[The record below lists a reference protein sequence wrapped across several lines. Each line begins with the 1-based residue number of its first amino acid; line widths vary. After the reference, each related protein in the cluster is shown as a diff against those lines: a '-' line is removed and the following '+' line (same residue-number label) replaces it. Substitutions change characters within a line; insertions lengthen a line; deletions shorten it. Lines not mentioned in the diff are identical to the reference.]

1 MKKLWQ
7 VCKISKQKKYNV
19 IIFDIKCTLAG
30 NKHFNIITMAISSP
44 VKSIVGQMIMKE
56 VFQNTHVH
64 SI

>member
-30 NKHFNIITMAISSP
+30 NKQNIITMAISSP
-44 VKSIVGQMIMKE
+44 VKSIVGQMIIKE